1 MNSSA
6 ALLGH
11 MIEVGDQNFDLTFNI
26 LVGIKMSI
34 SSLNEISA
42 LMELNENHFRMK
54 HKMENEWVSNFKV
67 DQDDENPE
75 NPNNH

>member
-1 MNSSA
+1 
-6 ALLGH
+6 

>member
-1 MNSSA
+1 
-6 ALLGH
+6 
-11 MIEVGDQNFDLTFNI
+11 
-26 LVGIKMSI
+26 MSI

>member
-1 MNSSA
+1 MKQNNSSA

-42 LMELNENHFRMK
+42 LMELSENHFRMK
-54 HKMENEWVSNFKV
+54 HKMENEWISNF
-67 DQDDENPE
+67 
-75 NPNNH
+75 

>member
-1 MNSSA
+1 
-6 ALLGH
+6 

-67 DQDDENPE
+67 DQNDENPE

>member
-1 MNSSA
+1 M
-6 ALLGH
+6 
-11 MIEVGDQNFDLTFNI
+11 GDQNFDLTFNI

-54 HKMENEWVSNFKV
+54 HKMENEWISNFHM
-67 DQDDENPE
+67 DPE
-75 NPNNH
+75 

>member
-1 MNSSA
+1 M
-6 ALLGH
+6 
-11 MIEVGDQNFDLTFNI
+11 GDQNFDLTFNI

-54 HKMENEWVSNFKV
+54 HKMENEWISNFHI
-67 DQDDENPE
+67 DPE
-75 NPNNH
+75 LDVNDH